1 MKHLLAN
8 HNARLYLSAN
18 IVSTFGDR
26 VLFLAAA
33 IWVRVLSGSNAEA
46 GLTIFFLV
54 LPQMA
59 FSPIA
64 GVLADR
70 FRRRPLLI
78 AANLLGA
85 ASVLPLLLV
94 RGPGEVWVIYL
105 VMVLYG
111 AIGTLISAAG
121 TALLVTVVP
130 SEDLGQANGFIQTLS
145 EGMRLITPL
154 VGAGLFT
161 LVGGA
166 VVAEL
171 DVATFLIASCL
182 LWRMVLQES
191 RPVPGQQHWL
201 KETTAGFSH
210 IWRTADLRQVMV
222 ALILAISVIGFLE
235 TAIFAVVTSGLHR
248 PASFVGVVVSIQGVG
263 AVAGGVTAALV
274 MRRIGELRL
283 TALGIAAMALGSA
296 GLIWPNYLSGFPS
309 LALVVVGV
317 AVFGFGL
324 PWLLVGAIT
333 LVQLRTPLG
342 LQGRVDAAFG
352 VLFGGVQTASIGV
365 GALLVGALGYV
376 PPVLAVVA
384 VGSLAAAYLYSRQ
397 RLPVRTVAG
406 SPLAA
411 SPPGPVAIGPSDPV
425 G

>member
-8 HNARLYLSAN
+8 HNARLYLSGN

-182 LWRMVLQES
+182 LWRMLVQES

-210 IWRTADLRQVMV
+210 IWRTAD
-222 ALILAISVIGFLE
+222 
-235 TAIFAVVTSGLHR
+235 
-248 PASFVGVVVSIQGVG
+248 
-263 AVAGGVTAALV
+263 
-274 MRRIGELRL
+274 
-283 TALGIAAMALGSA
+283 
-296 GLIWPNYLSGFPS
+296 
-309 LALVVVGV
+309 
-317 AVFGFGL
+317 
-324 PWLLVGAIT
+324 
-333 LVQLRTPLG
+333 
-342 LQGRVDAAFG
+342 
-352 VLFGGVQTASIGV
+352 
-365 GALLVGALGYV
+365 
-376 PPVLAVVA
+376 
-384 VGSLAAAYLYSRQ
+384 
-397 RLPVRTVAG
+397 
-406 SPLAA
+406 
-411 SPPGPVAIGPSDPV
+411 
-425 G
+425 

>member
-8 HNARLYLSAN
+8 HNARLYLSGN

-182 LWRMVLQES
+182 LWRMLVQES

-397 RLPVRTVAG
+397 RLPVRTVTG